1 MTKPKPKSIFDIPI
15 SSLLSAEIEAILEA
29 SVYLI
34 RQPGTGDLA
43 RALYLQ
49 GTDYLISSSLM
60 DFLADL
66 PCPSRAESLI
76 VIKKLSEYLLEM
88 ESHD

>member
-1 MTKPKPKSIFDIPI
+1 MTKPKSIFDIPI

-29 SVYLI
+29 SIYLI

-43 RALYLQ
+43 RALCLQ

-60 DFLADL
+60 DFLAKM
-66 PCPSRAESLI
+66 PCPSRIESLI
-76 VIKKLSEYLLEM
+76 AVKKLSEYLLEM